1 MRVFSFSFFPFFVDW
16 FQSFHFIITVK
27 RVFNDSI
34 IIFFVCVCML
44 SFCPVKGQNVVC
56 FFFQFWK
63 EASLEY
69 SCAFINKRFK
79 LASNV
84 GSSEMTIQCYY
95 VQSSYMSSE
104 NEMIV
109 IWLPFL
115 QATFFTNTMRKT
127 FSDVVLGSSKINRI
141 QKSQALYGQTALAIC
156 SSLCGDPHPKGRI
169 FSVRTWYSCRFVLFL
184 VLNQSTIHFHP
195 SRIKCIPNKT
205 NRFKKIGTLCR

>member
-1 MRVFSFSFFPFFVDW
+1 MCVFFLSPFFLSSLTDSNHSISSLLYNEFLV
-16 FQSFHFIITVK
+16 I
-27 RVFNDSI
+27 VFY
-34 IIFFVCVCML
+34 FLCVCML

-56 FFFQFWK
+56 FFFQFKK

-109 IWLPFL
+109 I
-115 QATFFTNTMRKT
+115 
-127 FSDVVLGSSKINRI
+127 
-141 QKSQALYGQTALAIC
+141 
-156 SSLCGDPHPKGRI
+156 
-169 FSVRTWYSCRFVLFL
+169 
-184 VLNQSTIHFHP
+184 
-195 SRIKCIPNKT
+195 
-205 NRFKKIGTLCR
+205 